1 MGNLMH
7 RALCF
12 SGLVIALFITRLD
25 SSGATLI
32 GAEWQGY
39 EKQDFVVDGR
49 NAFLI
54 IPKSAAAGKPWIW
67 RTEFF
72 GHEPQ
77 GDLAL
82 LARGFHVAYVDV
94 QNMYGA
100 PVAMGHMDSLYGH
113 VTKEFG
119 LSPKTVLE
127 GFSRG
132 GLFALNWAARN
143 PDKVA
148 CVYNDAPVCDFKSWP
163 GGKGKGKGSAGD
175 WDRLKSVYGFK
186 SDDEAIAYKLNPVDN
201 LAPLAAAKIPLLHVC
216 GETDDVVPIEEN
228 SRMVAERYKQLGGPM
243 TLISKPNCNHHPH
256 SLKDP
261 ARIVNFVLTH
271 TGFADQVSEPA
282 TPYGYDYFTQRGGLA
297 NCRAKFEREKAGRVA
312 FLGGSITASAKG
324 WRDLVCDDLKQRF
337 PETKFDFVNAGIS
350 SLGSTPGAF
359 RFQRDV
365 LANGPVDLLFEE
377 AAVNDD
383 TNGFS
388 SVEQIRG
395 MEGIIRQ
402 ARLANPEI
410 DIVLLHFVDPGKI
423 EQINRGETPAVIANH
438 EKVADQY
445 GVPSINLAREVT
457 ERIHAGEF
465 TWAKDFRDLHPAPF
479 GHELYAK
486 SVHRLFDAAWKGS
499 TVANPSPKGLP
510 APVDPFSYFRGRL
523 ISPKDAVESQSIT
536 IEKGWQ
542 LISHWEPADGAGTRP
557 GFVKVPVLAAEEAG
571 ATLKFQFKGTAVGL
585 FVASGPDTGTAE
597 FRVDQGA
604 WQTCGLFT
612 QWSQQLHLPWAKML
626 ASELTPGDHVLELKS
641 ANGIDARSKGHAI
654 RIVYL
659 LVN

>member
-1 MGNLMH
+1 M
-7 RALCF
+7 
-12 SGLVIALFITRLD
+12 
-25 SSGATLI
+25 
-32 GAEWQGY
+32 
-39 EKQDFVVDGR
+39 
-49 NAFLI
+49 
-54 IPKSAAAGKPWIW
+54 
-67 RTEFF
+67 
-72 GHEPQ
+72 
-77 GDLAL
+77 
-82 LARGFHVAYVDV
+82 
-94 QNMYGA
+94 
-100 PVAMGHMDSLYGH
+100 
-113 VTKEFG
+113 
-119 LSPKTVLE
+119 
-127 GFSRG
+127 
-132 GLFALNWAARN
+132 
-143 PDKVA
+143 
-148 CVYNDAPVCDFKSWP
+148 
-163 GGKGKGKGSAGD
+163 
-175 WDRLKSVYGFK
+175 
-186 SDDEAIAYKLNPVDN
+186 
-201 LAPLAAAKIPLLHVC
+201 
-216 GETDDVVPIEEN
+216 
-228 SRMVAERYKQLGGPM
+228 
-243 TLISKPNCNHHPH
+243 
-256 SLKDP
+256 
-261 ARIVNFVLTH
+261 
-271 TGFADQVSEPA
+271 
-282 TPYGYDYFTQRGGLA
+282 
-297 NCRAKFEREKAGRVA
+297 
-312 FLGGSITASAKG
+312 
-324 WRDLVCDDLKQRF
+324 
-337 PETKFDFVNAGIS
+337 
-350 SLGSTPGAF
+350 
-359 RFQRDV
+359 
-365 LANGPVDLLFEE
+365 DLLFEE

-395 MEGIIRQ
+395 MEGIVRQ

-499 TVANPSPKGLP
+499 TIANPSPKGLP

-612 QWSQQLHLPWAKML
+612 QWSPQLHLPWAKML